1 MSKFAALQTEVGF
14 LIMDM
19 GLKPR
24 PIREISNPLAESPPT
39 LLYSLAL
46 PENNVKIKI
55 LFIDS
60 QECLTPFPIFH
71 RFLKGVQPLPGDPS
85 DWIPKLHQLCGR
97 LGVRHDPRQ
106 AGCLRLVLNE

>member
-1 MSKFAALQTEVGF
+1 MSKFTALQTEVGF

-24 PIREISNPLAESPPT
+24 PIREISNPLAKSPPT

-60 QECLTPFPIFH
+60 QEYLKPLFPFFTGSLREFNLYPATRLTGFQSCINYA
-71 RFLKGVQPLPGDPS
+71 GD
-85 DWIPKLHQLCGR
+85 LECVTTRGR
-97 LGVRHDPRQ
+97 RGAFALS
-106 AGCLRLVLNE
+106 